1 MFHVDASWENL
12 SDRDAIRTLMKQ
24 PGLLRF
30 PIVELPLNIQTFHV
44 ALPLQR
50 YGQPEYWRRYL
61 CWNLSS
67 AVQLLTGNE
76 RRNAK
81 ITCQSPRQ
89 NSGYDLRE
97 VSEVGL
103 MIDAEG
109 LEVYFCRFFDG
120 SAVVDNLQVAPPRI
134 PVGAQ
139 IIWSATSPLHDEL

>member
-1 MFHVDASWENL
+1 MFHVNASWENH
-12 SDRDAIRTLMKQ
+12 SDRDAIRALMKQ

-30 PIVELPLNIQTFHV
+30 PIVELPLNIQLFHV
-44 ALPLQR
+44 ALPFQR
-50 YGQPEYWRRYL
+50 HEQPGYWRRYI
-61 CWNLSS
+61 CWNLSN
-67 AVQLLTGNE
+67 AVQLLKGDE
-76 RRNAK
+76 SGNAK
-81 ITCQSPRQ
+81 LTCQSPRKD
-89 NSGYDLRE
+89 SGYDLRE

-103 MIDAEG
+103 VIDAEG